1 MSHSQSPGACKYWIP
16 IQRIHESRT
25 CAPFHNH
32 SRNSTQIHSF
42 LQNGFLTLKTNAV
55 VCARVTVSSLS
66 TRCGLR
72 SHQHCKSQLLLN
84 VMILNR
90 VFVIYHNAIT
100 TVSTVATVAVA
111 KMIRAEWNNGFVRM
125 AKMKLRS
132 QPEIV
137 VFCWFNVP
145 PIATWE
151 NDSYLSSAGCLYFG
165 VNYGL

>member
-1 MSHSQSPGACKYWIP
+1 MQLFVRASPCHPFRHGAGYD
-16 IQRIHESRT
+16 
-25 CAPFHNH
+25 
-32 SRNSTQIHSF
+32 
-42 LQNGFLTLKTNAV
+42 
-55 VCARVTVSSLS
+55 
-66 TRCGLR
+66 
-72 SHQHCKSQLLLN
+72 QHCKSQLLLN

-145 PIATWE
+145 PIAT
-151 NDSYLSSAGCLYFG
+151 
-165 VNYGL
+165 